1 MLQLSWLEELKL
13 NQSNKEIQKHF
24 GKETNFDGTVFEIKK
39 EQLEK
44 GNLKKIQK
52 KAWETFK
59 NSDGVFVVIKT
70 EKDKEI
76 AAVIPSKF

>member
-24 GKETNFDGTVFEIKK
+24 GEETNFDGKVFEIKK

-44 GNLKKIQK
+44 GNLKEIQK
-52 KAWETFK
+52 MLGDLSNILMEYLLL
-59 NSDGVFVVIKT
+59 
-70 EKDKEI
+70 
-76 AAVIPSKF
+76 